1 MGRIVEYLVLALTVF
16 SPSEGT
22 NILCLMSVA
31 SYSHHIWNRVLME
44 ALAAKG
50 YNLTIVSADV
60 EKVQKVNLTYIHL
73 EETYQAV
80 HEGDSAI
87 DLFEM
92 AQEGLVKSMLT
103 FYDYGMASCGGSLRS
118 KGLKQILSYPNDF
131 KFDLVL
137 YDFTFGPCILGLFHK
152 FGQPPLVGVS
162 AFNNPPYT
170 DDLIGGHKYP
180 AYIPYYT
187 LNYGS
192 DMTFLQR
199 LENAFIY
206 AADYFYRTFV
216 YLPALDNQIRQ
227 IPAFNKIPYIGSLQ
241 EKTMLVM
248 VNSHHSVDFPEPI
261 PQNMVMVGGLQ
272 IMEPKPLPEHIKKFI
287 DSGCKGAILFSLGTN
302 NDILAQPKIK
312 LFISHSGLLSTHE
325 ASWHGVPMVG
335 IPFFADQY
343 RNLEKSLQAGVA
355 ERLVIWTVSTDKIV
369 ATIRK
374 VLEDDGYRVRMKAR
388 SALFRDQPERPLERA
403 LWWIDWCLR
412 HSNAETIRSPT
423 VRLGPWKSELYD
435 VKLLVVLVAL
445 LVSSKENK
453 AAADQNSNISQ
464 QLEEINAKLAKL
476 DSLEKLNKDLLTKLL
491 KLSQRVDAVTVESR
505 KCPSNIW
512 KPSPRFAS
520 WLASRNP
527 RTLVFKQNKRTDAV
541 LVKFWRVQD
550 KQRFIGCVRA
560 LKRPVTPAELNIRS
574 QNKFVLVQD
583 HLTPE
588 KVELHRQTWELCMLG
603 LQRPWIYNG
612 STWTTHPETNKRF
625 QQTGRKDPAHSTEIV
640 SVAFGANILCLFG
653 VASPSHHIWN
663 RAIVDALAA
672 KGHNLTIV
680 SPDVEKNTVENIHY
694 IELEETYPELYSG
707 PHNVDLMEMANEN
720 VFKSVISFYRDFV
733 ITECQGIL
741 KSKGLALIKNYPDDY
756 KFDLVL
762 YDMTCG
768 GCMHG
773 LLHKFKYPP
782 LVSVTPFNNPP
793 YVTEV
798 IGGHKFYAYTPFFSL
813 GYGSDMTFFERVH
826 NTLLYTVDFIY
837 RNYYSNPVLDKMVRE
852 YFQYDDLP
860 YVPDL
865 DRLSRVLL
873 VNAHYS
879 IDFPEPAPPNLIPVG
894 GLQIKEAKP
903 VPDDLEKFINAGRK
917 GAVLFSLGTNIRS
930 DELGKERQ
938 ILLIEA
944 MRQLTDYNFLWKF
957 ESDLD
962 LKLPKNVMIRK
973 WMPQNDILAHP
984 KVKGFITHAGLLS
997 MHEASWHGVPMI
1009 GIPFIADQHRNIQ
1022 KCIRMGVAER
1032 VVFQTLSME
1041 QVRDTVRKV
1050 LETPSYRKNMD
1061 RISVLFRDQP
1071 EKPLARA
1078 VWWVEWALRHPDVES
1093 MQSPVLKLGFLRSN
1107 LVDVIAFLV
1116 LLPCVLIFVVRKLV
1130 CKGRRVDRSKKN
1142 N

>member
-60 EKVQKVNLTYIHL
+60 EKVQKVNMTYMHL

-152 FGQPPLVGVS
+152 FGQPPLIGVS

-241 EKTMLVM
+241 EKTMFVM
-248 VNSHHSVDFPEPI
+248 VNSHHSVDLPEPT
-261 PQNMVMVGGLQ
+261 PQNMVQVGGLQ
-272 IMEPKPLPEHIKKFI
+272 IMNPKPLPEDIKKFI
-287 DSGCKGAILFSLGTN
+287 DSGRKGAILFSLGTN
-302 NDILAQPKIK
+302 VLSSDLGDERIAMFLEAIRQFPEYNFLWKFETDLKNHRVPKNLMVKKFLPQNDILAQPKIK

-325 ASWHGVPMVG
+325 ATWHGVPMVG

-412 HSNAETIRSPT
+412 HPKAETIRSPT

-445 LVSSKENK
+445 LV
-453 AAADQNSNISQ
+453 
-464 QLEEINAKLAKL
+464 
-476 DSLEKLNKDLLTKLL
+476 
-491 KLSQRVDAVTVESR
+491 
-505 KCPSNIW
+505 
-512 KPSPRFAS
+512 
-520 WLASRNP
+520 
-527 RTLVFKQNKRTDAV
+527 
-541 LVKFWRVQD
+541 
-550 KQRFIGCVRA
+550 
-560 LKRPVTPAELNIRS
+560 
-574 QNKFVLVQD
+574 
-583 HLTPE
+583 
-588 KVELHRQTWELCMLG
+588 
-603 LQRPWIYNG
+603 
-612 STWTTHPETNKRF
+612 
-625 QQTGRKDPAHSTEIV
+625 
-640 SVAFGANILCLFG
+640 
-653 VASPSHHIWN
+653 
-663 RAIVDALAA
+663 
-672 KGHNLTIV
+672 
-680 SPDVEKNTVENIHY
+680 
-694 IELEETYPELYSG
+694 
-707 PHNVDLMEMANEN
+707 
-720 VFKSVISFYRDFV
+720 
-733 ITECQGIL
+733 
-741 KSKGLALIKNYPDDY
+741 
-756 KFDLVL
+756 
-762 YDMTCG
+762 
-768 GCMHG
+768 
-773 LLHKFKYPP
+773 
-782 LVSVTPFNNPP
+782 
-793 YVTEV
+793 V
-798 IGGHKFYAYTPFFSL
+798 IG
-813 GYGSDMTFFERVH
+813 
-826 NTLLYTVDFIY
+826 
-837 RNYYSNPVLDKMVRE
+837 
-852 YFQYDDLP
+852 
-860 YVPDL
+860 
-865 DRLSRVLL
+865 
-873 VNAHYS
+873 
-879 IDFPEPAPPNLIPVG
+879 
-894 GLQIKEAKP
+894 
-903 VPDDLEKFINAGRK
+903 
-917 GAVLFSLGTNIRS
+917 IR
-930 DELGKERQ
+930 
-938 ILLIEA
+938 
-944 MRQLTDYNFLWKF
+944 
-957 ESDLD
+957 
-962 LKLPKNVMIRK
+962 
-973 WMPQNDILAHP
+973 
-984 KVKGFITHAGLLS
+984 
-997 MHEASWHGVPMI
+997 
-1009 GIPFIADQHRNIQ
+1009 
-1022 KCIRMGVAER
+1022 
-1032 VVFQTLSME
+1032 
-1041 QVRDTVRKV
+1041 
-1050 LETPSYRKNMD
+1050 
-1061 RISVLFRDQP
+1061 
-1071 EKPLARA
+1071 RA
-1078 VWWVEWALRHPDVES
+1078 VRGIFSTGSVVE
-1093 MQSPVLKLGFLRSN
+1093 
-1107 LVDVIAFLV
+1107 
-1116 LLPCVLIFVVRKLV
+1116 RK
-1130 CKGRRVDRSKKN
+1130 KKIN
-1142 N
+1142 